1 MVLRRKHFLATKLN
15 DIMSTEAKISKDR
28 RAQIVLGDK
37 NRREHAIVAAILAAK
52 RNMAHLSNA
61 F

>member
-1 MVLRRKHFLATKLN
+1 
-15 DIMSTEAKISKDR
+15 MSTEAKISKDR

-37 NRREHAIVAAILAAK
+37 NRREHAIVAAILVAN